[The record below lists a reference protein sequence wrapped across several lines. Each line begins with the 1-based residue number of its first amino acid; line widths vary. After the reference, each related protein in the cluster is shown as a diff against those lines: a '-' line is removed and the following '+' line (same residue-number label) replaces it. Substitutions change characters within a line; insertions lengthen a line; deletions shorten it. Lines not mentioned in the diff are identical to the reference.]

1 MCICMSLRMSTCM
14 YRYKYKYKYK
24 YMYMHVC
31 TYIICVF
38 MSRCACITTI
48 QPPRSLNESVFIIK
62 APA

>member
-1 MCICMSLRMSTCM
+1 MSTCM